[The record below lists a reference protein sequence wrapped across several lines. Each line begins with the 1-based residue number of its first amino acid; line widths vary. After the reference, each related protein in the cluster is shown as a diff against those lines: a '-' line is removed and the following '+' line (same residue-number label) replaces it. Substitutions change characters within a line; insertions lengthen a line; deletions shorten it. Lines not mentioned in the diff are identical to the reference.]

1 MSDIVSSMIRQLFAR
16 KSCVVFLGVAVAL
29 GGCAGH
35 SRENNSTTGSSPSSA
50 DNPIA
55 SVLSVP
61 PGGWPG
67 SPVVSVHALVANY
80 GGRASWSPTGPI
92 AYSVRDRVVNGT
104 RYADIYVMNGNGTD
118 RHCITCNNPAVPHL
132 SNDVPVWDP
141 NGRLIVFEGQNPS
154 LGPISP
160 HLSQGG
166 AGFNNDLWAITPNG
180 AHAWRLT
187 DTLRGEA
194 VLHPQFSP
202 NGKELVW
209 AAYDHPQGL
218 RRLLHRGEWDIH
230 VATFSVDTAGQP
242 SLTSQ
247 HVYRPGQASSTT
259 FYETHVVT
267 DNGAIIFSSNM
278 GSPYQPS
285 CHTCALGIWE
295 WTPGSPVP
303 PVLLTPN
310 TSAWNEHAALSPSGR
325 HIAWIT
331 SQGERFVPSGQW
343 GRTLRTDWWLMNPN
357 GSHKIR
363 ATYFNTPKNPG
374 IRVICAEGSWDPS
387 GTALLATVDVIQG
400 TSSTTE
406 ILELVF
412 RSPQ

>member
-1 MSDIVSSMIRQLFAR
+1 MNSMKSIIRRLLAR
-16 KSCVVFLGVAVAL
+16 NTWVVILGITVVL
-29 GGCAGH
+29 GGCANH
-35 SRENNSTTGSSPSSA
+35 SHEVNPATGSSLPPATATSIS
-50 DNPIA
+50 

-67 SPVVSVHALVANY
+67 SPVVSVHTLVANH
-80 GGRASWSPTGPI
+80 GGRASWSPTGLI
-92 AYSVRDRVVNGT
+92 AYSLLDHIVNGT

-132 SNDVPVWDP
+132 SNDVPAWDP
-141 NGRLIVFEGQNPS
+141 NGQLIVFEGQNPS

-180 AHAWRLT
+180 TRAWRLT
-187 DTLRGEA
+187 STLRGEA

-202 NGKELVW
+202 SGNELAW

-218 RRLLHRGEWDIH
+218 RGLLHHGEWDIH
-230 VATFSVDTAGQP
+230 VATFSISASGRP
-242 SLTSQ
+242 FLTNQ
-247 HVYRPGQASSTT
+247 RVYRPGQATSST

-267 DNGAIIFSSNM
+267 GNGAIIFSSNM
-278 GSPYQPS
+278 GSPYQSS
-285 CHTCALGIWE
+285 CRGCALGIWE
-295 WTPGSPVP
+295 WTPGSPKP

-325 HIAWIT
+325 HIAWIS
-331 SQGERFVPSGQW
+331 SQGESFVPSSQW

-357 GSHKIR
+357 GSRKIR

-374 IRVICAEGSWDPS
+374 IRVICAEGAWNPY

-406 ILELVF
+406 LLELIF